1 MRIQK
6 QKDFSILRLIFSV
19 FIVAVVFGMIFYA
32 IKSAKPIVDND
43 TLKISGLY
51 KVELKMDQIQE
62 ITLKDELPS
71 GFRKTNG
78 IDMFGK
84 AYIGNFKAEGYDK
97 IRACVLSGSAPYIYM
112 TTKNNEFKYIILN
125 MKDKTQTVELYEKIS
140 AKVKK

>member
-6 QKDFSILRLIFSV
+6 QKDFNILSVIFTV
-19 FIVAVVFGMIFYA
+19 FILVIVFGMISYA
-32 IKSAKPIVDND
+32 IKSAKPIVDNE

-62 ITLKDELPS
+62 ITLKEKLPS
-71 GFRKTNG
+71 GFGKTNG

-97 IRACVLSGSAPYIYM
+97 IRACVLSGSAPYIYI

-125 MKDKTQTVELYEKIS
+125 MKDKTQTMELYGKIS